1 MVSNSLTRLLP
12 QKGIATA
19 SLAAA
24 LWLPAAANAADP
36 VTDQRLAN
44 IDGRLTRLEGVLDN
58 KVLLDMLQRIEAMQ
72 QELQATRDAA
82 DLVAHEL
89 EGLKDRQRELYLDI
103 DRRLRALET
112 ARLDPAAS
120 GEAPPPHISDGPI
133 DSILMPS
140 EPTADSEDTVGGE
153 PPPPAPGGRRESDSD
168 AYRKAFNVLK
178 GGRYEESIV
187 AFSQF
192 LADYP
197 KSTYAANAQY
207 WLAEASYVSG
217 DYARAAKEFN
227 DVIKQYPN
235 SSKVPDAQLK
245 LGFTLYELEQWEQAR
260 QVLSELNQRYP
271 STTVAQLAE
280 NRLDR
285 MDREGH

>member
-1 MVSNSLTRLLP
+1 MVSSSLTRLLP
-12 QKGIATA
+12 RKGITTA
-19 SLAAA
+19 SLAAT
-24 LWLPAAANAADP
+24 LWLPLAATAADP

-44 IDGRLTRLEGVLDN
+44 IDGRLTRLEGILDN
-58 KVLLDMLQRIEAMQ
+58 KMLLDMLQRIDAMQ

-82 DLVAHEL
+82 DMVAHEL

-112 ARLDPAAS
+112 ARLDPAAG
-120 GEAPPPHISDGPI
+120 GEAPLPRISDGPT
-133 DSILMPS
+133 DGILIPS
-140 EPTADSEDTVGGE
+140 EPTADGEETGGQE
-153 PPPPAPGGRRESDSD
+153 PPAPAPGGARESDSA

-187 AFSQF
+187 AFGQF

-197 KSTYAANAQY
+197 RSTYAANAQY

-227 DVIKQYPN
+227 EVIEHYPN

-260 QVLSELNQRYP
+260 AVLSELNRRYP
-271 STTVAQLAE
+271 NTTVAQLAE